1 MLLSIEVETKKGKQ
15 KEFILQ
21 CDFCPSKSRPSN
33 EVENVLLKARQ
44 DGWITRYG
52 TGRTVIQ
59 SRSSEEVEVLD
70 AGKNGPAKWC
80 CVNCIKKEQHL
91 STEEKLQKKLLGLSQ
106 DELDRI
112 CQP

>member
-1 MLLSIEVETKKGKQ
+1 MIHLIEVETKKGKCF
-15 KEFILQ
+15 EYVLQ
-21 CDFCPSKSRPSN
+21 CDFCTIKSRPST

-44 DGWITRYG
+44 DGWVTKYG
-52 TGRTVIQ
+52 TGRTVVQ
-59 SRSSEEVEVLD
+59 SANGLDIEVLD

-80 CVNCIKKEQHL
+80 CLNCYKKGQHL

-106 DELDRI
+106 EELDKI